1 MAPVLCVNKPLLNQE
16 KTNLMNAEFINPF
29 IAALINVMQTMA
41 QITLVPGKPKKKK
54 DNHAGGQVSGL
65 IGMVGDNIQGS
76 MSISFD
82 EGLALEIMYKM
93 LGEKPNAID
102 SDVQDMVGEITNM
115 ICGGAKNELGQKGYD
130 FGMATPIVVSGKNH
144 TINHQVDG
152 KKMVMPFSHD
162 LGILY
167 LEMCFNK

>member
-1 MAPVLCVNKPLLNQE
+1 
-16 KTNLMNAEFINPF
+16 MNAEFINPF
-29 IAALINVMQTMA
+29 IAALLNVMNTMA
-41 QITLVPGKPKKKK
+41 QIQLVPGKPKKKS
-54 DNHAGGQVSGL
+54 DNQARGEVSGL

-82 EGLALEIMYKM
+82 EGLVLEIMQKM
-93 LGEKPNAID
+93 LGEKPDSID

-130 FGMATPIVVSGKNH
+130 FGMATPVVVSGINH
-144 TINHQVDG
+144 TIKHQVDG
-152 KKMVMPFSHD
+152 KKMVMPFSHES
-162 LGILY
+162 GKLY

>member
-1 MAPVLCVNKPLLNQE
+1 
-16 KTNLMNAEFINPF
+16 MNAEFINPF

-41 QITLVPGKPKKKK
+41 QIELLPGKPKKKSV
-54 DNHAGGQVSGL
+54 NTAGGQISGL
-65 IGMVGDNIQGS
+65 IGMVGDKVQGS

-82 EGLALEIMYKM
+82 EVLVLEIMHKM
-93 LGEKPNAID
+93 LGEKLDSID

-130 FGMATPIVVSGKNH
+130 FGMATPIVVTGKNH

-152 KKMVMPFSHD
+152 KKMVMPFSHSS
-162 LGILY
+162 GNVY

>member
-1 MAPVLCVNKPLLNQE
+1 
-16 KTNLMNAEFINPF
+16 MNADFINPF
-29 IAALINVMQTMA
+29 IAALLNVMQTMA
-41 QITLVPGKPKKKK
+41 QTQLVPGKPQKKS
-54 DNHAGGQVSGL
+54 DNQARGEISGL

-76 MSISFD
+76 MSISFE
-82 EGLALEIMYKM
+82 EGLVLEIMQKM
-93 LGEKPNAID
+93 LGEKPESID

-130 FGMATPIVVSGKNH
+130 FGMATPMVVSGKNH
-144 TINHQVDG
+144 TIKHQVDG

-162 LGILY
+162 SGKLY

>member
-1 MAPVLCVNKPLLNQE
+1 
-16 KTNLMNAEFINPF
+16 MNADFINPF
-29 IAALINVMQTMA
+29 IAALLNVLQTMA
-41 QITLVPGKPKKKK
+41 QTELLPGKPKKKS
-54 DNHAGGQVSGL
+54 DNLAGGEISGV
-65 IGMVGDNIQGS
+65 IGMVGDSIQGS

-82 EGLALEIMYKM
+82 EGLVLEIMHKM
-93 LGEKPNAID
+93 LGEKPDCID

-130 FGMATPIVVSGKNH
+130 FGMATPVVVSGTNH

-152 KKMVMPFSHD
+152 KKMVMPFSHES
-162 LGILY
+162 GILY